1 MDTEIPSGRTPE
13 SPNDGTGR
21 YASRTETNATEHA
34 RGTHDAQSAT
44 DRATDS
50 VDDAARFAKERAGAM
65 WYDAKES
72 ARSKLNEQKDAAAD
86 GIGGVAGAL
95 RDVSRK
101 NEQTGERN
109 AFAGFTESAAD
120 GLDRLSGTL
129 RQKDVSTMLHD
140 MESFARSQPV
150 AFFGLALAAGFLG
163 VRFLKASNP

>member
-1 MDTEIPSGRTPE
+1 MDTGIPSGRAPE
-13 SPNDGTGR
+13 STNGGPGRPASHAAESNERVSGTQSTGTQSTYGTG
-21 YASRTETNATEHA
+21 
-34 RGTHDAQSAT
+34 
-44 DRATDS
+44 DS
-50 VDDAARFAKERAGAM
+50 GDDAASFAKERAGAL

-72 ARSKLNEQKDAAAD
+72 ARNKLNEQKAVAAD

-95 RDVSRK
+95 RDASRQR
-101 NEQTGERN
+101 EQGGERN
-109 AFAGFTESAAD
+109 AFAGLTESAAD

-129 RQKDVSTMLHD
+129 RNKDVSTMLHD